1 MKIYY
6 GSGEVRFENPI
17 SNIGAFEIRYKGI
30 INAES
35 ELPSSWMMM
44 NNERKIIGVNMGDTQ
59 PETLFTYIG
68 NLIILSCTVTD
79 RELNQTSAST
89 VSEGIDY
96 INKLNTKFEDFTQY
110 PEDFDGTYVVGTI
123 PKRTSI
129 HQVGLLTEQGEWFF
143 EDGTPYSGEYHTHGD
158 GQSMTGS
165 KHTKDSKNI
174 FRKDAKGKIF
184 KLEKIKRT
192 TTRRRTGVTRT
203 VTPKTGSSST
213 GGY

>member
-203 VTPKTGSSST
+203 VTPRTGGSST

>member
-30 INAES
+30 IAAES

-68 NLIILSCTVTD
+68 NLIILSCTVVD

-192 TTRRRTGVTRT
+192 TTRRRTSVTRT
-203 VTPKTGSSST
+203 VTPRTGGSST

>member
-192 TTRRRTGVTRT
+192 TTRRRSAVTRT
-203 VTPKTGSSST
+203 PRTSGSST

>member
-6 GSGEVRFENPI
+6 GNGEVRFENPI

-110 PEDFDGTYVVGTI
+110 PEDYTGTYVTGLI

-143 EDGTPYSGEYHTHGD
+143 EDGTPYFGEYHTHGD

-192 TTRRRTGVTRT
+192 TTRRRTSVTRT
-203 VTPKTGSSST
+203 VTPRTGGSST

>member
-68 NLIILSCTVTD
+68 NLIILSCTVAD

-203 VTPKTGSSST
+203 PRTSGSGT